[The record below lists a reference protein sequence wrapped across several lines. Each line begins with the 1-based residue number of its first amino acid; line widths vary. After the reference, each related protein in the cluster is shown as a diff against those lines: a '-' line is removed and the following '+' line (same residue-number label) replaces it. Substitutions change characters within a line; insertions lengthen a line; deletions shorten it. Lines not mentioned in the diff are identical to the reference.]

1 MKYTLLIPA
10 LLIVSL
16 YIPANSTPHEDYIEK
31 YKHLAIAEMERTN
44 IPASIT
50 LAQGLH
56 ESALGKSE
64 LATLANN
71 HFGIKCKNSWQGAT
85 FYKKDD
91 DKDKDGTLIES
102 CFRSYLSVEES
113 YRDHSE
119 FLMTR
124 PWYAPL
130 FDLEKTDYKGWA
142 YGLKDAGYATDP
154 KYPQK
159 LIASI
164 ERWKLYQYDKV
175 QAVPQIDPPTM
186 DRSPHVIFSQPVVF
200 TVNDVKVI
208 LAKNGDTP
216 IQMAQR
222 TGVKLNRILEYN
234 ERLTYPDQNLIHNE
248 RVFIQQKKKEYKKGA
263 KYHRVQP
270 GEDLYIISQWY
281 GIRLENL
288 AKRNRMHPSGVPM
301 TGELIKLKGR
311 KIKKSKAPKWN
322 FQLKPSVNPR
332 LSSGKFHTVKAGEN
346 LYKISRKY
354 NIPTNKIIKY
364 NKLNGN
370 TIFAGQVL
378 KIS

>member
-1 MKYTLLIPA
+1 M
-10 LLIVSL
+10 
-16 YIPANSTPHEDYIEK
+16 
-31 YKHLAIAEMERTN
+31 
-44 IPASIT
+44 
-50 LAQGLH
+50 
-56 ESALGKSE
+56 
-64 LATLANN
+64 ATLANN
-71 HFGIKCKNSWQGAT
+71 HFGIKCHKGWQGDY
-85 FYKKDD
+85 FFKKDD
-91 DKDKDGTLIES
+91 DLDADGNLIES
-102 CFRSYLSVEES
+102 CFRSYPSVEES

-130 FDLEKTDYKGWA
+130 FDLEKSDYKGWA

-164 ERWKLYQYDKV
+164 ERWKLYKYDKV
-175 QAVPQIDPPTM
+175 QAVPQIDPPIM

-200 TVNDVKVI
+200 AVNDVKVI

-216 IQMAQR
+216 IRMAQR
-222 TGVKLNRILEYN
+222 TGVELNRILEYN

-263 KYHRVQP
+263 KYHRAQP
-270 GEDLYIISQWY
+270 GEDLYTISQWY

-311 KIKKSKAPKWN
+311 KFKKSKAPKWN
-322 FQLKPSVNPR
+322 FQLKPSVSPKT
-332 LSSGKFHTVKAGEN
+332 SPGKFHTVKAGEN
-346 LYKISRKY
+346 LYMISRKY
-354 NIPTNKIIKY
+354 NIPVKKIIKY
-364 NKLNGN
+364 NNLNGD

-378 KIS
+378 RIS